1 MATTAAAAAA
11 AATAATAATGG
22 VKRVNFDLPSTIDE
36 VAEQEIDNDNDND
49 SDNSY
54 SLALARPGLNKYS
67 RSSSGSICKPHIVFN
82 GTYPIDMPLGVT
94 PPAPLASH
102 HRSSYDAEAN
112 ADRSEMQ
119 RYRYMMHDYV
129 IDEDAEGEELAEEDD
144 YDDDDDDDDDDEDA
158 YDDDAYDEYDDY
170 DYVLQQNND
179 FLSKLGIIKQPQPQQ
194 QQQRQQQQQPA
205 TAPQNVWS
213 MQELIAN
220 PGIPINYK
228 KMCTEVEQ
236 SLSKFEAYLDA
247 KGQATTTAAAT
258 TTSTTPGVV
267 RTYDIDAPTAGNGNG
282 KGSSAAGLALS
293 TKKQI

>member
-144 YDDDDDDDDDDEDA
+144 YDDDD
-158 YDDDAYDEYDDY
+158 
-170 DYVLQQNND
+170 
-179 FLSKLGIIKQPQPQQ
+179 
-194 QQQRQQQQQPA
+194 
-205 TAPQNVWS
+205 
-213 MQELIAN
+213 
-220 PGIPINYK
+220 
-228 KMCTEVEQ
+228 
-236 SLSKFEAYLDA
+236 
-247 KGQATTTAAAT
+247 GQATTTAAAT